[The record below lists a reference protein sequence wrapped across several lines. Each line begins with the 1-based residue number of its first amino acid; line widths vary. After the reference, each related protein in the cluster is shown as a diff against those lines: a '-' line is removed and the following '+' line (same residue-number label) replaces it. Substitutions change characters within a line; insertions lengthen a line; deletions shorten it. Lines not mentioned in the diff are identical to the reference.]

1 MSQRIKRVS
10 ELLKRELSSVLEK
23 HYRFDGVILTVH
35 DVEATPDLKQSFAYI
50 GVLGTGISKE
60 FVIEKLNKNRGAIQ
74 REVHKRI
81 VMKNSPQIFFRL
93 DQSVERGVRILNA
106 IDSLPPPAD
115 PLPEGEEEAS
125 AVTAAKA
132 LDQGRPRSQLCNE

>member
-93 DQSVERGVRILNA
+93 DRSVERGVRILNA

-115 PLPEGEEEAS
+115 TLPEGEEEA
-125 AVTAAKA
+125 KM
-132 LDQGRPRSQLCNE
+132 G

>member
-115 PLPEGEEEAS
+115 TLPEGEEEA
-125 AVTAAKA
+125 KM
-132 LDQGRPRSQLCNE
+132 G